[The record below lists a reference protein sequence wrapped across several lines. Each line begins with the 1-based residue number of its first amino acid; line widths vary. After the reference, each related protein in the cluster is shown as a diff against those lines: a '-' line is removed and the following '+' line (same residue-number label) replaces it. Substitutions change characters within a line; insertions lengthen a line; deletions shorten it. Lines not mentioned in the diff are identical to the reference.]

1 MAVGERYDS
10 LEALV
15 LDLDIAGFVRTV
27 YFGKHWPA
35 KVTEI
40 AEGRGGISF
49 VRQNGTCHNYQKFDG

>member
-15 LDLDIAGFVRTV
+15 FDLAIAGFVRTGC
-27 YFGKHWPA
+27 FGKHWPA

-49 VRQNGTCHNYQKFDG
+49 VRQNGPRHNYQKFDG